1 MQLKQAG
8 KKTIKNLQVE
18 LQISVIFCCG
28 RIRPD
33 VALRYL
39 IFMDIGE
46 ECDKDKVLL

>member
-1 MQLKQAG
+1 MQLKQAE
-8 KKTIKNLQVE
+8 KNNKELQVE

-28 RIRPD
+28 WFRPLM
-33 VALRYL
+33 LRYL